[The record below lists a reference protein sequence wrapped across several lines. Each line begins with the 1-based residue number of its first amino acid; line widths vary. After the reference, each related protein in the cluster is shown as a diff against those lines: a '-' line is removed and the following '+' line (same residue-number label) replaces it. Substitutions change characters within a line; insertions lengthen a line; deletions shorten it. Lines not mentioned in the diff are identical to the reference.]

1 MKITRT
7 FIIIIFIFSI
17 SVGFIFV
24 PIDEDESFSMKII
37 SSNENSELSFKIA
50 ELTGNDTLKFQSLKT
65 PFEIRYDS
73 LQLGSWL
80 IQKTDGDGLLQ
91 IEAEY
96 ASGSLGGIGHKIFLF
111 LDHSTDQAIV
121 ITIPY

>member
-1 MKITRT
+1 MKITR
-7 FIIIIFIFSI
+7 ISIMIIFVFSI
-17 SVGFIFV
+17 IVGFIFV
-24 PIDEDESFSMKII
+24 PIDEDESLSLKII
-37 SSNENSELSFKIA
+37 SSKEYSEISFKIA
-50 ELTGNDTLKFQSLKT
+50 ELTQNDTLKFQSFKT
-65 PFEIRYDS
+65 PFEIHYAS
-73 LQLGSWL
+73 LQVGNWL

-121 ITIPY
+121 ITIPH